1 MPRWKPPTNSPPS
14 ARRADLEEEPPIL
27 RGDLAVLHAD
37 EHLLIV
43 DKPAGMWLGD
53 APEDEPSVE
62 GRLAALGLLD
72 RHGPPPAA
80 VVPLDMQA
88 SGVCVLTPHPD
99 GMAPLRE
106 QLAQGAME
114 IRHLVLVRGRA
125 AAASGTIEQHLAE
138 RDGGQTTQVVAEDRG
153 VAAMTLWRLRDQFV
167 GFALLECIP
176 RTAVRQQ
183 LRAHLAASGMS
194 PAVDAAYGGGERL
207 MLSSIKANYRPSRR
221 HPELPLI
228 RRLSIHAESVTMT
241 HPATAAVLR
250 FEARMPKDFRAALH
264 QLDKYGRLPTP

>member
-1 MPRWKPPTNSPPS
+1 MRRWKQPTNFPPA
-14 ARRADLEEEPPIL
+14 ARREDPGEEPPIL

-62 GRLAALGLLD
+62 GRLATLGLVNRD
-72 RHGPPPAA
+72 GPPPAA
-80 VVPLDMQA
+80 VVPLDVQA
-88 SGVCVLTPHPD
+88 SGICVLASHPD
-99 GMAPLRE
+99 HTAALRE
-106 QLAQGAME
+106 QLAQGTME

-125 AAASGTIEQHLAE
+125 TASSGTIEQRLAE
-138 RDGGQTTQVVAEDRG
+138 RDGGQTTQVVTEDRG
-153 VAAMTLWRLRDQFV
+153 VAAMTVWRLRDQFV

-183 LRAHLAASGMS
+183 LRAHLAAAGMS

-228 RRLSIHAESVTMT
+228 RRLSIHASSVTLT
-241 HPATAAVLR
+241 HPTSAAVLR
-250 FEARMPKDFRAALH
+250 FEARMPKDFRATLH
-264 QLDKYGRLPTP
+264 QLDKYGRLPAP